1 MPKIYNAY
9 FILKL
14 LSMKNE
20 SSNVRESEGFFATD
34 LLLQQLE
41 QYQEQAEALRKQ
53 LTNAYTHQANLTKNV
68 EFLQTTNEK
77 LRQESNTLQQKVR
90 ELQILI
96 AMPSS
101 EIDSTSVRADIFH
114 KTLTPKPA
122 SEPSY
127 RWLLLLLPIIALTV
141 ILGVKWLTPPAVQ
154 KTFPDMGKTIQARAL
169 SITDAFEKQ
178 VAEMPK
184 VFENQ
189 PVVEKVVDPLA
200 KPVSMVDTMSVQKT
214 HSRTMIEPGY
224 LVIDIPGDS
233 LGTTRVRNGFH
244 GKAKEIARVESG
256 MRFRIRTQS
265 PMPVRRK
272 VPINGVSM
280 ELEDYCYKIS
290 DKEQW
295 VFGYFTNRRMYGKT
309 QQ

>member
-1 MPKIYNAY
+1 
-9 FILKL
+9 
-14 LSMKNE
+14 MKNE
-20 SSNVRESEGFFATD
+20 SSNMREGEGFVASD
-34 LLLQQLE
+34 LLMQQLE
-41 QYQEQAEALRKQ
+41 QYQTQSEELRKQ
-53 LTNAYTHQANLTKNV
+53 LNNAYTHQANLTKNV

-77 LRQESNTLQQKVR
+77 LRQESAALQQKVR

-114 KTLTPKPA
+114 KSLTPKSQ

-141 ILGVKWLTPPAVQ
+141 ILGVKWLTPPSVQ
-154 KTFPDMGKTIQARAL
+154 KNFPEIGKTIQARAL
-169 SITDAFEKQ
+169 SITDALEKQ
-178 VAEMPK
+178 VTEIPK
-184 VFENQ
+184 VLENQ
-189 PVVEKVVDPLA
+189 PVTETTPVVDPLA
-200 KPVSMVDTMSVQKT
+200 KPVSIIDTMVAKT
-214 HSRTMIEPGY
+214 QVHSRTMIEPGY

-233 LGTTRVRNGFH
+233 LGLTRVRNGYH
-244 GKAKEIARVESG
+244 AKAKEIARVEAG
-256 MRFRIRTQS
+256 MRFRIRAQS
-265 PMPVRRK
+265 PMPMRRK
-272 VPINGVSM
+272 IMVNGTSM
-280 ELEDYCYKIS
+280 ELEDYSYKIS

>member
-1 MPKIYNAY
+1 
-9 FILKL
+9 
-14 LSMKNE
+14 MKNE
-20 SSNVRESEGFFATD
+20 SSSMRESEGFFATD
-34 LLLQQLE
+34 LLMQQLE
-41 QYQEQAEALRKQ
+41 QYQTQSEELRKQ
-53 LTNAYTHQANLTKNV
+53 LNNAYTHQANLTKNV

-114 KTLTPKPA
+114 KTLTSTHA

-141 ILGVKWLTPPAVQ
+141 ILGVKWLTPPSVQ
-154 KTFPDMGKTIQARAL
+154 KSFPEIGKTIQARAL
-169 SITDAFEKQ
+169 SITDALEKQ
-178 VAEMPK
+178 VTDMPK
-184 VFENQ
+184 VLENQ
-189 PVVEKVVDPLA
+189 PVVEHVVDPLA
-200 KPVSMVDTMSVQKT
+200 KPVSIVDTMAAKT
-214 HSRTMIEPGY
+214 QVHSRTMIEPGY

-233 LGTTRVRNGFH
+233 LGMTRVRNGYH
-244 GKAKEIARVESG
+244 GKAKEVARVESG

-265 PMPVRRK
+265 PMPMRRK
-272 VPINGVSM
+272 IMVNGTSM
-280 ELEDYCYKIS
+280 ELEDYSYKIS

>member
-1 MPKIYNAY
+1 
-9 FILKL
+9 
-14 LSMKNE
+14 MKNE
-20 SSNVRESEGFFATD
+20 LSSIRESDSFFSTD
-34 LLLQQLE
+34 TLLQQLE
-41 QYQEQAEALRKQ
+41 QYQVQAEELRKQ
-53 LTNAYTHQANLTKNV
+53 LTNAYTHQASLTKNV

-77 LRQESNTLQQKVR
+77 LRQESTSLQQKVR

-101 EIDSTSVRADIFH
+101 EIDSTAVRADIFH
-114 KTLTPKPA
+114 KTLSSKPA

-141 ILGVKWLTPPAVQ
+141 ILGVKWLTPVSVQ
-154 KTFPDMGKTIQARAL
+154 KALPEVGKTIQARAL
-169 SITDAFEKQ
+169 SITDAVEKQ
-178 VAEMPK
+178 VTEMPK

-189 PVVEKVVDPLA
+189 PVVEPDPLA
-200 KPVSMVDTMSVQKT
+200 KPVSLVDTMSTQKT

-233 LGTTRVRNGFH
+233 LGVTRVRNGFH
-244 GKAKEIARVESG
+244 TKAKEVARVEAG

>member
-1 MPKIYNAY
+1 M
-9 FILKL
+9 
-14 LSMKNE
+14 
-20 SSNVRESEGFFATD
+20 RESDGFFATD
-34 LLLQQLE
+34 LLIQQLE
-41 QYQEQAEALRKQ
+41 QQQSQSEELRKQ
-53 LTNAYTHQANLTKNV
+53 LSNAYTHQANLTKNV

-77 LRQESNTLQQKVR
+77 LRQESAALQQKVR

-114 KTLTPKPA
+114 KTLTPKHA

-141 ILGVKWLTPPAVQ
+141 ILGVKWLTPPSVQ
-154 KTFPDMGKTIQARAL
+154 KSFPEIGKTIQARAL
-169 SITDAFEKQ
+169 SITDALEKQ
-178 VAEMPK
+178 VTEIPK
-184 VFENQ
+184 VLENQ
-189 PVVEKVVDPLA
+189 PVTEQNPIVDPLA
-200 KPVSMVDTMSVQKT
+200 KPVSMVDTMAAKT
-214 HSRTMIEPGY
+214 QVHSRTMIEPGY

-233 LGTTRVRNGFH
+233 LGTARVRNGYH
-244 GKAKEIARVESG
+244 GKAKEVARVESG

-265 PMPVRRK
+265 PMPMRRK
-272 VPINGVSM
+272 IMVNGTSM
-280 ELEDYCYKIS
+280 ELEDYSYKIS

>member
-1 MPKIYNAY
+1 
-9 FILKL
+9 
-14 LSMKNE
+14 MKNE
-20 SSNVRESEGFFATD
+20 SSSMRESEGFFATD
-34 LLLQQLE
+34 LLMQQLE
-41 QYQEQAEALRKQ
+41 QYQAQTEALRKQ
-53 LTNAYTHQANLTKNV
+53 LSNAYTHQSNLTKNV

-77 LRQESNTLQQKVR
+77 LRQESSALQQKVR

-114 KTLTPKPA
+114 KSLTPKA
-122 SEPSY
+122 ISEPSY

-141 ILGVKWLTPPAVQ
+141 ILGVKWLTPPSVQ
-154 KTFPDMGKTIQARAL
+154 KNFPEIGKTIQARAL
-169 SITDAFEKQ
+169 SITDALEKQ
-178 VAEMPK
+178 VTEIPK
-184 VFENQ
+184 VLENQ
-189 PVVEKVVDPLA
+189 PVVEQPAVDPLA
-200 KPVSMVDTMSVQKT
+200 KPVSIIDTMAAKT
-214 HSRTMIEPGY
+214 QQVHSRTMIEPGY

-233 LGTTRVRNGFH
+233 LGTTRVRNGYH

-265 PMPVRRK
+265 PMPMRRK
-272 VPINGVSM
+272 IMVNGTSM
-280 ELEDYCYKIS
+280 ELEDYSYKIS

-295 VFGYFTNRRMYGKT
+295 VFGYFTNRRMFGKT

>member
-1 MPKIYNAY
+1 
-9 FILKL
+9 
-14 LSMKNE
+14 MKNE
-20 SSNVRESEGFFATD
+20 SSSMRESEGFFATD
-34 LLLQQLE
+34 LLMQQLE
-41 QYQEQAEALRKQ
+41 QYQAQTEGLRKQ
-53 LTNAYTHQANLTKNV
+53 LSNAYTHQANLTKNV

-77 LRQESNTLQQKVR
+77 LRQESSTLQQKVR

-114 KTLTPKPA
+114 KSLTPNAA

-141 ILGVKWLTPPAVQ
+141 ILGVKWLTPPSVQ
-154 KTFPDMGKTIQARAL
+154 KNFPEIGKTIQARAL
-169 SITDAFEKQ
+169 SITDALEKQ
-178 VAEMPK
+178 VTDMPK
-184 VFENQ
+184 VLENQ
-189 PVVEKVVDPLA
+189 PVVEQIVDPLA
-200 KPVSMVDTMSVQKT
+200 KPVSIVDTMAAKT
-214 HSRTMIEPGY
+214 HGHSRTMIEPGY

-233 LGTTRVRNGFH
+233 LGTTRVRNGYH
-244 GKAKEIARVESG
+244 GKAKEVARVESG

-265 PMPVRRK
+265 PMPMRRK
-272 VPINGVSM
+272 IMVNGTSM

-295 VFGYFTNRRMYGKT
+295 VFGYFTNRRMFGKT

>member
-1 MPKIYNAY
+1 
-9 FILKL
+9 
-14 LSMKNE
+14 MKNE
-20 SSNVRESEGFFATD
+20 SSSMRESEGFFATD
-34 LLLQQLE
+34 LLMQQLE
-41 QYQEQAEALRKQ
+41 QYQAQSEVLRKQ
-53 LTNAYTHQANLTKNV
+53 LSNAYTHQANLTKNV

-114 KTLTPKPA
+114 KTLTPKHV

-141 ILGVKWLTPPAVQ
+141 ILGFKWLTPPSVQ
-154 KTFPDMGKTIQARAL
+154 KSFPEIGKTIQARAL
-169 SITDAFEKQ
+169 SITEALEKQ
-178 VAEMPK
+178 VTEMPK
-184 VFENQ
+184 VLENQ
-189 PVVEKVVDPLA
+189 PVVEHVVDPLA
-200 KPVSMVDTMSVQKT
+200 KPISIVDTMAAKT
-214 HSRTMIEPGY
+214 QVHSRTMIEPGY

-233 LGTTRVRNGFH
+233 LGMTRVRNGYH

-265 PMPVRRK
+265 PMPMRRK
-272 VPINGVSM
+272 IMVNGTSM
-280 ELEDYCYKIS
+280 ELEDYSYKIS

-295 VFGYFTNRRMYGKT
+295 VFGYFTNRRMFGKT

>member
-1 MPKIYNAY
+1 
-9 FILKL
+9 
-14 LSMKNE
+14 MKNE
-20 SSNVRESEGFFATD
+20 SSSMRESEGFFSTD
-34 LLLQQLE
+34 LLMQQLDE
-41 QYQEQAEALRKQ
+41 YQAQTEALRKQ
-53 LTNAYTHQANLTKNV
+53 LTNAYTHQANLSKNV

-77 LRQESNTLQQKVR
+77 LRQESTALQQKVR

-114 KTLTPKPA
+114 KTLIPKHA

-141 ILGVKWLTPPAVQ
+141 ILGVKWLTPPSVQ
-154 KTFPDMGKTIQARAL
+154 KNFPEIGKTIQARAL
-169 SITDAFEKQ
+169 SITDALEKK
-178 VAEMPK
+178 VTEMPK
-184 VFENQ
+184 VLENQ
-189 PVVEKVVDPLA
+189 PVTEPVVDPLA
-200 KPVSMVDTMSVQKT
+200 KPVSMVDTMSAKVLG

-224 LVIDIPGDS
+224 LVIDILGDS
-233 LGTTRVRNGFH
+233 LGMTRVRNGYH
-244 GKAKEIARVESG
+244 SKAKEIARVESG
-256 MRFRIRTQS
+256 MRFRIRAQS
-265 PMPVRRK
+265 PMPMRRK
-272 VPINGVSM
+272 VLINGTSM
-280 ELEDYCYKIS
+280 ELEDYSYKIS

>member
-1 MPKIYNAY
+1 M
-9 FILKL
+9 
-14 LSMKNE
+14 
-20 SSNVRESEGFFATD
+20 REGEGLFATD
-34 LLLQQLE
+34 LLMQQLE
-41 QYQEQAEALRKQ
+41 QYQTQSETLRKQ
-53 LTNAYTHQANLTKNV
+53 LSNAYTHQANLTKNV

-114 KTLTPKPA
+114 KSLTPQA
-122 SEPSY
+122 NSEPSY

-141 ILGVKWLTPPAVQ
+141 ILGIKWLTPPSVQ
-154 KTFPDMGKTIQARAL
+154 KSFPEIGKTIQARAL
-169 SITDAFEKQ
+169 SITDALEKQ
-178 VAEMPK
+178 VTEMPK
-184 VFENQ
+184 VLENQ
-189 PVVEKVVDPLA
+189 PVVEHAVDPLA
-200 KPVSMVDTMSVQKT
+200 KPVSIVDTMAAKT
-214 HSRTMIEPGY
+214 QVHSRTMIEPGY
-224 LVIDIPGDS
+224 LVIDIPSDS
-233 LGTTRVRNGFH
+233 LGTTRVRNGYH
-244 GKAKEIARVESG
+244 AKAKEVARVESG

-265 PMPVRRK
+265 PMPMRRK
-272 VPINGVSM
+272 IMVNGTSM
-280 ELEDYCYKIS
+280 ELEDYSYKIS